1 MGIEE
6 GFGANP
12 VVAGKYLRRDG
23 EKFILA
29 AARVPAITEPIDFNL
44 KLGISRRM
52 HELRM
57 AGINAVIIGQRPA
70 EAMAGIAGHAGLC
83 ALAEIVVSAAELSS
97 AAGLRRALAG
107 VVRTARALRGF
118 RATAG
123 YLLSY
128 IAQNEAGEAGPE
140 GVPARHLNALVTALR
155 AVDPGRLIAL
165 RDARGGTP
173 PPIAADLIFAPLAA
187 RNIAQMRDEL
197 FRMHAAAGPRP
208 LVVEFAEPGP
218 AAAELAARAVALGAA
233 GVALPDAAPTD
244 LAVVARRLAPFPYQ
258 SARAASGD
266 ACTPGAAP
274 GVSIIIACA
283 ESGAAAGALATAGEL
298 AGPPH
303 ETLVAA
309 DPARMAALG
318 ERRDDVRPIAAAGR
332 HYGAALN
339 LAAAAARGEWLA
351 FLDPECAVE
360 RDWLAM
366 LMDEGAGRGLDGCVG
381 PVFEATAG
389 GACAAAAACNLIV
402 RRGAF
407 RAIGGFD
414 PNFGRAGAAGDLL
427 ARLKAAGFRLGFHP
441 GAAATRMVPRPVWAR
456 IRRQWEIGCAEA
468 RLERRHGIDAAHALR
483 AAAPMGRIGLIERF
497 NFDSLFDN
505 LRERPLAHVSD
516 LAIVAVEALTRSAAH
531 GWIRLT
537 TKAPPPLLPPP
548 ASRPLHPAA
557 R

>member
-6 GFGANP
+6 GCGVNP
-12 VVAGKYLRRDG
+12 VVAGKYLRRSG
-23 EKFILA
+23 GKFILT
-29 AARVPAITEPIDFNL
+29 AARIPEITEPIDFNL
-44 KLGISRRM
+44 KLSISRRM

-83 ALAEIVVSAAELSS
+83 ALAEIVVSAEELSS
-97 AAGLRRALAG
+97 AAGMRRALAG
-107 VVRTARALRGF
+107 VVRTARAIRGF

-128 IAQNEAGEAGPE
+128 ISQNEIGETTPDD
-140 GVPARHLNALVTALR
+140 VPARCLNALVAALR

-165 RDARGGTP
+165 RDERGGMP
-173 PPIAADLIFAPLAA
+173 LPIAADLIFAPLAA
-187 RNIAQMRDEL
+187 RTVAQVRDEL
-197 FRMHAAAGPRP
+197 FRMHAVAGPRP
-208 LVVEFAEPGP
+208 LVVEFSESSPE
-218 AAAELAARAVALGAA
+218 AADLAARAVALGAA
-233 GVALPDAAPTD
+233 GVALPGAAPTD
-244 LAVVARRLAPFPYQ
+244 LAVIARSLAPFLYE

-266 ACTPGAAP
+266 AHTLGAAP
-274 GVSIIIACA
+274 GVSIIIACD
-283 ESGAAAGALATAGEL
+283 ESGHAVSALATAGEL
-298 AGPPH
+298 AGPLH

-309 DPARMAALG
+309 GPARMAALG

-366 LMDEGAGRGLDGCVG
+366 LMDESAGRGLDGCAG

-389 GACAAAAACNLIV
+389 DECVAAAACNFIV

-414 PNFGRAGAAGDLL
+414 PNFGRAGAASDLI
-427 ARLKAAGFRLGFHP
+427 ARLKTAGFRLGFHP
-441 GAAATRMVPRPVWAR
+441 GAAATRMVPRPAWAR

-468 RLERRHGIDAAHALR
+468 RIERRHGIDAAHALR
-483 AAAPMGRIGLIERF
+483 AAVP
-497 NFDSLFDN
+497 FDSPFDN
-505 LRERPLAHVSD
+505 LRGRPLAHVSD
-516 LAIVAVEALTRSAAH
+516 MAIAAVAALTRGAAH
-531 GWIRLT
+531 EWTRLT
-537 TKAPPPLLPPP
+537 IKEPPLSPPP
-548 ASRPLHPAA
+548 ASRPFHPAT